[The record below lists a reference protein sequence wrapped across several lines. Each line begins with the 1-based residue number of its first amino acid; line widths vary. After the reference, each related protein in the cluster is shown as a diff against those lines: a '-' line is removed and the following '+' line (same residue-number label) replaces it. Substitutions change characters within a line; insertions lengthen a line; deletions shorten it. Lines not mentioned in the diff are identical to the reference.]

1 MYAAVSIGEAA
12 LTMGVSVSTL
22 RRWEAA
28 GYFRASF
35 RTRGGHR
42 HYRMEDL
49 QSKYSEMTG
58 KPQSDDHA
66 DKKVLAYCRVS
77 SHGQTEDLQ

>member
-1 MYAAVSIGEAA
+1 MHSAVSIGEAA
-12 LTMGVSVSTL
+12 LAMEVSVSTL

-42 HYRMEDL
+42 RYRLEDL
-49 QSKYSEMTG
+49 Q
-58 KPQSDDHA
+58 
-66 DKKVLAYCRVS
+66 KVNIL
-77 SHGQTEDLQ
+77 T